1 MSITVNKKFH
11 FTKKSL
17 DAISFEGLPS
27 GSKQVEFT
35 DSYISALHLVA
46 YQSGKKVF
54 YCRFSY
60 NKKKYSIRLGEHPF
74 VVIPKA
80 RKRVAEIK
88 SLVAEGKNPTLYYQ
102 RQKMTFKQLA
112 IDYYIPFSQATKK
125 SSKSD
130 VSKLN
135 NHLFPTFGNTR
146 LMDIRKSDIREYH
159 ISIFKKLAPAT
170 ANKHLALLKA
180 MFSYAIEKE
189 FMDHSP
195 AVSIKA
201 FKENNQRSRFLNKE
215 ECISF
220 IESANQ
226 DCNQEAAQI
235 FLFLLATGM
244 RLGEAMMAKFEHYNP
259 CNTSLHLP
267 ETKNG
272 LGRHVNLN
280 VMAVDII
287 TNQSKLRINGYIFQ
301 GKHPG
306 TSMSRPAK
314 AFYRVCIDAKIN
326 NFRIHDLRHT
336 FASIFVQSGSSLYK
350 LQKILGH
357 STIKMTERYAHLSE
371 TELAKATSNVSN
383 YLMNPN
389 LKDLPLH

>member
-1 MSITVNKKFH
+1 MSITVIKKFH

-17 DAISFEGLPS
+17 DAISFEAFSS

-35 DSYISALHLVA
+35 DSCISALHIVA

-74 VVIPKA
+74 VVIPQA

-102 RQKMTFKQLA
+102 RQKMTFKKLA
-112 IDYYIPFSQATKK
+112 IDYYIPFSQVTKK

-135 NHLFPTFGNTR
+135 NHLIRAFGNVP
-146 LMDIRKSDIREYH
+146 LVDISKSDVREYH

-189 FMDHSP
+189 FIDHSP
-195 AVSIKA
+195 AASVKA
-201 FKENNQRSRFLNKE
+201 FKENNQRSRFLNKD

-220 IESANQ
+220 IDAVNKDS
-226 DCNQEAAQI
+226 NQEAAQM

-244 RLGEAMMAKFEHYNP
+244 RLGEAILAKFEHYNHS
-259 CNTSLHLP
+259 NTSLYLP

-272 LGRHVNLN
+272 LGRHVPLN
-280 VMAVDII
+280 VMAVDIL
-287 TNQSKLRINGYIFQ
+287 NRQSKSRTKGYIFQ
-301 GKHPG
+301 GKNPDIP
-306 TSMSRPAK
+306 MSRPAR
-314 AFYRVCIDAKIN
+314 AFYRVCKVAKIN
-326 NFRIHDLRHT
+326 DFRIHDLRHT